1 MITTAEEY
9 QKYLW
14 QLQSNNKPVSAIL
27 LPSDEN
33 IYEINLNTREINA
46 PEYLSIRRDHAA
58 ETVYFLVDRFY
69 DNMDLSQATC
79 IIQYKNAAGK
89 EHIFPVPFY
98 DVTTFNN
105 SIVDNFLLTT
115 LEEKDYKVN
124 TYYTKDSQGN
134 YVLSSGAFDKNTTY
148 YLKVT
153 PIYNIKYVKVNLTAK
168 TYSKNS
174 FYYMDYDKESKTFG
188 QYTQAIDDFDQNT
201 NYFAKID
208 KRFVPIALTS
218 STYRRDTYYII
229 NSQGNT
235 EIATGS
241 FDAELAYFEFIDS
254 PKLLFPWIISGDVT
268 AQEGTVEFAVRFY
281 ISEGKQIEGTSP
293 AEFEYYTIY
302 DLNTKPATS
311 KVLYGMDNLA
321 DKETEKFEATAL
333 EAIYTRLN
341 QLEGNYNLYWI
352 DADA

>member
-46 PEYLSIRRDHAA
+46 PEFLSVRKDHAA

-79 IIQYKNAAGK
+79 IIQYKNAAGE
-89 EHIFPVPFY
+89 EHVFPVPFY

-124 TYYTKDSQGN
+124 TYYTKDSFGN
-134 YVLSSGAFDKNTTY
+134 YLLSQGTFDKNATY
-148 YLKVT
+148 YLKTT
-153 PIYNIKYVKVNLTAK
+153 PTYNTKYVKADLTAK

-188 QYTQAIDDFDQNT
+188 QYTQAIGDFEQNT

-208 KRFVPIALTS
+208 KRFVQIALTN
-218 STYRRDTYYII
+218 STYRKDTYYII
-229 NSQGNT
+229 NSQGSM
-235 EIATGS
+235 EIASGG
-241 FDAELAYFEFIDS
+241 FNAETAYFEFIDS

-281 ISEGKQIEGTSP
+281 ISEGKQVENTSP
-293 AEFEYYTIY
+293 AQFEYYTIY

-333 EAIYTRLN
+333 EAIYSRLN
-341 QLEGNYNLYWI
+341 QLESDYNLYWI
-352 DADA
+352 EA

>member
-14 QLQSNNKPVSAIL
+14 QLQDQNKPVSAIL

-33 IYEINLNTREINA
+33 IYEINLNTRTINA
-46 PEYLSIRRDHAA
+46 PEFLSVRKDHAA

-69 DNMDLSQATC
+69 DNMDLSQTAC
-79 IIQYKNAAGK
+79 VIQYKNAAGE

-98 DVTTFNN
+98 DVTTFTT
-105 SIVDNFLLTT
+105 SIKDDFLLTIVK
-115 LEEKDYKVN
+115 EKDYTIN
-124 TYYTKDSQGN
+124 TYYIKDTQGN
-134 YVLSSGAFDKNTTY
+134 FVLSKGAFNENENY
-148 YLKVT
+148 YLKT
-153 PIYNIKYVKVNLTAK
+153 KPYYNTKYVKVNLTAK

-188 QYTQAIDDFDQNT
+188 QYTQATGDFEQNT

-208 KRFVPIALTS
+208 KRFVQIALTS
-218 STYRRDTYYII
+218 STYRRNTYYII
-229 NSQGNT
+229 NSQGNM
-235 EIATGS
+235 EIASGG
-241 FDAELAYFEFIDS
+241 FDTETAYFEFIDS
-254 PKLLFPWIISGDVT
+254 PKLMFPWIISGDVT
-268 AQEGTVEFAVRFY
+268 AQEGTIEFAVRFY

-302 DLNTKPATS
+302 DLNTKPTTS

-333 EAIYTRLN
+333 EAIYSRLN
-341 QLEGNYNLYWI
+341 ELEGNYNLYWI